1 MDGDP
6 GRGPVEGD
14 CHVLVEKFVI
24 LKHNDSCI
32 EYRRLIVTILGSYFL
47 SFLHIITDKQRLYNE
62 RPLVDL
68 KSNLL
73 LKINYESSK
82 VYT

>member
-24 LKHNDSCI
+24 LKHNDSCL
-32 EYRRLIVTILGSYFL
+32 EYRLSNSNNPRIIFSQFSSY
-47 SFLHIITDKQRLYNE
+47 
-62 RPLVDL
+62 
-68 KSNLL
+68 
-73 LKINYESSK
+73 NYGQAK
-82 VYT
+82 VV